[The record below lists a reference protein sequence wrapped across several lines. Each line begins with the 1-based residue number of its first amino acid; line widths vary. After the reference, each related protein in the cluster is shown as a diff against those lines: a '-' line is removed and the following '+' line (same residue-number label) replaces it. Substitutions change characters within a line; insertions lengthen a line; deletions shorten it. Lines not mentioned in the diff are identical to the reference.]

1 LKSYRTILVPGHRAN
16 GQSTKDFMN
25 RAVLLKKLGETG
37 VELRSSQ
44 TDKAFVRLDE
54 TMEAT
59 KAMTGSNP
67 YQAYTEGSVFND
79 QPLRLVV
86 ALYEGALDA
95 TRQAVSCLQ
104 ARDIWGR
111 GKAINKGIA
120 ILSELLVSLDE
131 QKGGEIAGNLKR
143 LYLYMQRRLI
153 EAHSRQAAPPLLE
166 VEKLLETMLEGWR
179 EAASN
184 GNVQEID
191 SLDEVGSLDAH
202 GREAYGPDVHSQ
214 DLPHLGLATS
224 RAASQPAEAQLYAD
238 YLGQDTEMPAGSV
251 FSF

>member
-1 LKSYRTILVPGHRAN
+1 
-16 GQSTKDFMN
+16 
-25 RAVLLKKLGETG
+25 
-37 VELRSSQ
+37 
-44 TDKAFVRLDE
+44 VRLDE
-54 TMEAT
+54 TTEAT

-67 YQAYTEGSVFND
+67 YQAYTEGRVFSD

-95 TRQAVSCLQ
+95 TRQAVACLQ

-120 ILSELLVSLDE
+120 IFSELLISLDE

-184 GNVQEID
+184 GNVQEVS
-191 SLDEVGSLDAH
+191 SLDEVGSLAAR
-202 GREAYGPDVHSQ
+202 GREAYGTDLHGQ
-214 DLPHLGLATS
+214 GLPHLALATS
-224 RAASQPAEAQLYAD
+224 RPANQPVEAQLYAD
-238 YLGQDTEMPAGSV
+238 YLGQDTETPAGAV

>member
-1 LKSYRTILVPGHRAN
+1 MPEKQGR
-16 GQSTKDFMN
+16 
-25 RAVLLKKLGETG
+25 TG
-37 VELRSSQ
+37 VELESSR
-44 TDKAFVRLDE
+44 TDKAYVRLDE
-54 TMEAT
+54 TREAT
-59 KAMTGSNP
+59 RAMTGSNP
-67 YQAYTEGSVFND
+67 YQAYTEGCVFSD

-95 TRQAVSCLQ
+95 TRQATGCLQ

-111 GKAINKGIA
+111 GKAINKAIA

-131 QKGGEIAGNLKR
+131 QKGGEIAGNLKG

-184 GNVQEID
+184 GNVQEI
-191 SLDEVGSLDAH
+191 GSPDAH
-202 GREAYGPDVHSQ
+202 SQ
-214 DLPHLGLATS
+214 GLPHLAL
-224 RAASQPAEAQLYAD
+224 AASPVVNQPVEPRLYMD
-238 YLGQDTEMPAGSV
+238 YLGHDSETPAGSV